1 MLTPR
6 QNLIEVMTGGNP
18 DRYVNMF
25 EAFTPMIPCNPLY
38 AEACLDFADDGS
50 FRGFKLNEDGLLH
63 DEWNVYFKPMENQ
76 PGYFPV
82 HDAKHTVCNDICD
95 WRNQVVPPRDISED
109 KEAWKDAIA
118 MAATVDRNEKFL
130 TASVR
135 PGVFERLHFLHDVE
149 DTMCDLYDEPE
160 AMQELIDCIVE
171 YEMQTAKAVCE
182 FIKPEALFHH
192 DDWGTQIST
201 FLSPSMFEEFI
212 VPAYKKIY
220 GYYKDHGVQLIIHHT
235 DSFGETLVPYMI
247 EVGIDIWQGVLS
259 ASNDIPKLIETYGG
273 QITFM
278 GSIENARID
287 KPDWTEEEVKAEVNR
302 ALDFVH
308 SKYYYIPGMTAGD
321 AESGYPG
328 VYEAVAKYID
338 ERSKID
344 FA

>member
-6 QNLIEVMTGGNP
+6 QNLIEVMTGGKP

-38 AEACLDFADDGS
+38 AEACLNFGENGE
-50 FRGFKLNEDGLLH
+50 FLGFKLDEDGMLH
-63 DEWNVYFKPMENQ
+63 DEWNVYFKPMDNQ

-82 HDAKHTVCNDICD
+82 HDAKHTVCDDICE
-95 WRNQVVPPRDISED
+95 WKSQVKPPRDISED
-109 KEAWKDAIA
+109 REAWSAAIA

-149 DTMCDLYDEPE
+149 DTMVDLYDEPE
-160 AMQELIDCIVE
+160 MMKELIDCIVE
-171 YEMQTAKAVCE
+171 YELQTAKAVCE
-182 FIKPEALFHH
+182 FIKPDALFHH

-201 FLSPSMFEEFI
+201 FLSPDMFEEFLLE
-212 VPAYKKIY
+212 PYKKIY

-247 EVGIDIWQGVLS
+247 EMGIDIWQGVLS

-287 KPDWTEEEVKAEVNR
+287 KPEWTEEEVVAEVNR
-302 ALDFVH
+302 ALDFVG
-308 SKYYYIPGMTAGD
+308 SKHYYIPGMTAGD

-328 VYEAVAKYID
+328 VYEAVTRAID
-338 ERSKID
+338 ERSKKD